1 VTTAASRPSPL
12 PAILVAPQSSDAAT
26 PPLGTGV
33 PAESRADRKPRGLP
47 RVGRALLVGAAASLL
62 DLGLLSAGIRWI
74 ELGATVAR
82 LIALVASGLLAF
94 YGSRSFAFRAQSGDI
109 SRQAKLFVLTEA
121 LGLALN
127 LTVFRLLVSYASWV
141 PPELTSQLA
150 NFLVFLVFT
159 YPMRA
164 LLVFRLSA
172 LAAGPAER
180 ARPLTTE

>member
-1 VTTAASRPSPL
+1 
-12 PAILVAPQSSDAAT
+12 
-26 PPLGTGV
+26 
-33 PAESRADRKPRGLP
+33 
-47 RVGRALLVGAAASLL
+47 L
-62 DLGLLSAGIRWI
+62 DLALLSAGIRWV

-127 LTVFRLLVSYASWV
+127 LTVFRLLVSHASWV

-172 LAAGPAER
+172 LAAGPSEQD
-180 ARPLTTE
+180 RPLTTD